1 MPRLEHIGIAVR
13 EAKATAALF
22 ERLLGVA
29 PYKVETVAR
38 EGVRTHFIDAGTAKL
53 ELLEALTEDSPVAK
67 FLDRRGEGLHH
78 LAFEVDDVE
87 ATMARLR
94 EAGFHPLSDAPRPGA
109 DGKRIFFLHP
119 KETHGVLV
127 EFCGS
132 AALPLDTATVPFG
145 DGSFP
150 AHTCGAPD
158 APALVV
164 LFRASGASLRVLD
177 PLLRRFEKRF
187 RVVALDAAA
196 YAHLSPAPVLIH
208 AALDRFGLRRAHLF
222 AHAEDAPEV
231 LRFARFH
238 PKRAARLALHEPETA
253 DLEEKRLRH
262 VPAPTLLAASGAGAS
277 LDAVLRLRR
286 LLPHAALAV
295 LPDSGALDAF
305 APVLL
310 RWFMAA

>member
-13 EAKATAALF
+13 EAKATAALY
-22 ERLLGVA
+22 ERLFGVA

-53 ELLEALTEDSPVAK
+53 ELLEALGKDSPVAK

-164 LFRASGASLRVLD
+164 LFRASGASLRLLD
-177 PLLRRFEKRF
+177 PLLRRFEPRF
-187 RVVALDAAA
+187 RVVALDLAARSPA
-196 YAHLSPAPVLIH
+196 DPSPAPLR
-208 AALDRFGLRRAHLF
+208 AALDHLGVARAHLF
-222 AHAEDAPEV
+222 AHAEDVPAV
-231 LRFARFH
+231 LRFARDH
-238 PKRAARLALHEPETA
+238 PERAARLALHAPDA
-253 DLEEKRLRH
+253 SALSDDDLRRISA
-262 VPAPTLLAASGAGAS
+262 PALLAAADTGAP

-286 LLPHAALAV
+286 LLPRTALAV
-295 LPDSGALDAF
+295 LPDDALDAF
-305 APVLL
+305 APVLV

>member
-1 MPRLEHIGIAVR
+1 MARLEHIGIAVR
-13 EAKATAALF
+13 EAAAVAALY
-22 ERLLGVA
+22 ERLLDVA

-53 ELLEALTEDSPVAK
+53 ELLEALGQTSPVAK

-94 EAGFHPLSDAPRPGA
+94 EAGFHPLTDAPRPGA

-127 EFCGS
+127 EFCRS
-132 AALPLDTATVPFG
+132 AALPLDTTAVPFG
-145 DGSFP
+145 DGSFD

-164 LFRASGASLRVLD
+164 LFRASGASLRDLD
-177 PLLRRFEKRF
+177 PLLRRFEMHF
-187 RVVALDAAA
+187 RVLALDLAAHA
-196 YAHLSPAPVLIH
+196 GPSPALIR
-208 AALDRFGLRRAHLF
+208 AALDRFGVARAHLF
-222 AHAEDAPEV
+222 AHAGDAPAV
-231 LRFARFH
+231 LRFAREH
-238 PKRAARLALHEPETA
+238 PERTARLALHAPDAPGLPDDE
-253 DLEEKRLRH
+253 LRRIS
-262 VPAPTLLAASGAGAS
+262 APTLLAAADAGAP

-286 LLPHAALAV
+286 RLPHAALAV
-295 LPDSGALDAF
+295 LPGDALDAF
-305 APVLL
+305 APVLD
-310 RWFMAA
+310 RWFMTA